1 MNEPSTATPP
11 ANVLYCANHPNT
23 ETTLRCNRCEK
34 PICAKCAVLTP
45 TGYRCKE
52 CVRGQQKIFDT
63 AETRDYLLAIPIAGV
78 LGFLGGL
85 IIPNLFIFTFLASPA
100 AGALYAEIIRRV
112 IQKRRSK
119 RLFQVTAAAVFIGGM
134 LPAFSALILPLVAML
149 MGEQVA
155 GYLAGVGFSLI
166 WQGVYA
172 FMATSAVYYRLA
184 GIQI

>member
-1 MNEPSTATPP
+1 MSEPSSDALPP
-11 ANVLYCANHPNT
+11 LYCANHPTT

-52 CVRGQQKIFDT
+52 CVRGQQKVFDT
-63 AETRDYLLAIPIAGV
+63 AESRDYLLALPVAGV

-85 IIPNLFIFTFLASPA
+85 ILPALGFFIIFLSPL
-100 AGALYAEIIRRV
+100 AGGFFAEIIRRV

-119 RLFQVTAAAVFIGGM
+119 QLFQFSAVAVFIGGM
-134 LPAFSALILPLVAML
+134 LPSCASLIFPLAAMVL
-149 MGEQVA
+149 GEQA
-155 GYLAGVGFSLI
+155 AAFLASAGFSLL

-172 FMATSAVYYRLA
+172 FMAASTVYYRLS
-184 GIQI
+184 GIRL